1 MFLPELTGV
10 RTPEGAEAPVGV
22 GRAWQRDGW
31 QATRLRYKG
40 TAKNTLAEPD
50 PLKRLAPA
58 GNGIVFQRALSGIV
72 RGKTVSLMLLP
83 TGQMV
88 SEPRQ
93 AEQPACLLC
102 EGHAQ
107 GAGEDSCFNFTV
119 ICRLWCRGARVPRP
133 ARCTGQAPRQGPPH
147 RGTKLNFHLVIAF
160 PRRHSSCAIVP
171 LCNCGET
178 CAEETCRAHECL
190 AGEPRSLLSRV

>member
-1 MFLPELTGV
+1 MLLPELTGL
-10 RTPEGAEAPVGV
+10 RAPEGAEAPAGV
-22 GRAWQRDGW
+22 RRTWQRDGW

-40 TAKNTLAEPD
+40 TVKNTLAEPD

-102 EGHAQ
+102 EGHTR

-119 ICRLWCRGARVPRP
+119 ICRLRCQGAQVPQP
-133 ARCTGQAPRQGPPH
+133 ACCAGQAPQQGPLRPVNKAQFSPCH
-147 RGTKLNFHLVIAF
+147 CFSQTSQL
-160 PRRHSSCAIVP
+160 
-171 LCNCGET
+171 LCN
-178 CAEETCRAHECL
+178 RAL
-190 AGEPRSLLSRV
+190 V

>member
-1 MFLPELTGV
+1 MFLPELTGL
-10 RTPEGAEAPVGV
+10 RTPKGAEAPAGA
-22 GRAWQRDGW
+22 GRTRQQDGW

-107 GAGEDSCFNFTV
+107 GAGEESCFNFTV
-119 ICRLWCRGARVPRP
+119 ICRLRCRGARVSRP
-133 ARCTGQAPRQGPPH
+133 ACCTGQAPRKGPLHPGNKAQFSPCH
-147 RGTKLNFHLVIAF
+147 CFSQMSQL
-160 PRRHSSCAIVP
+160 
-171 LCNCGET
+171 LCNH
-178 CAEETCRAHECL
+178 AL
-190 AGEPRSLLSRV
+190 V